1 MQGGNGTGS
10 FANIET
16 TDDAVKFTNM
26 SDWTVPRLGQSN
38 IFIKDL
44 TEVTS

>member
-10 FANIET
+10 FANIERT
-16 TDDAVKFTNM
+16 DAVKFTNM

-38 IFIKDL
+38 IFIKDQ